1 MKNQALARKWR
12 PKNFDSIVGQEFTIQ
27 TIKNSI
33 QNERI
38 HHAYL
43 FSGTRG
49 VGKTTIARIFAK
61 CLNCQS
67 GVTDTPCCQCS
78 SCLEIDQSKAIDV
91 IELDAASNTQVENM
105 RELME
110 NANYQPTS
118 SQYKVFII
126 DEVHMLSKSSFNAML
141 KTLEEPPA
149 HVVFILAT
157 TDPEKIPVTVVSR
170 CLHFNLMQMTNEELI
185 GQLKKIFDEEKINY
199 DEPAIEM
206 IAQFA
211 EGSMRDALSLADRVI
226 NSTNGEV
233 VSEKLQAILGVISKD
248 TATDLIA
255 AIVTNKKEVIQSILT
270 TIKTANL
277 SYENILKTL
286 SERFYDISVA
296 QTFSENLNHKK
307 SMADLIDPKLL
318 QTLYQITIHG
328 LKDLPL
334 APNPYVGFVM
344 TVIRLINFMPNNNP
358 NNASLEM
365 LKETQPKPLEKTTKT
380 NLSEEPEKKN
390 STSEDKYIKI
400 RTNNWRQIV
409 EQLNHGMAK
418 TLAQN
423 CKINSLNDQQL
434 NLAVDDKFKHLN
446 NEKYISILESSLL
459 ELTGER
465 IRVYIQEAETTLT
478 PAHEKSLEHTEALK
492 HATNSIKSDQ
502 SLEKILN
509 EFDGQIIEETIKP
522 INH

>member
-12 PKNFDSIVGQEFTIQ
+12 PKNFDSIVGQEFAIQ
-27 TIKNSI
+27 AIKNSI

-61 CLNCQS
+61 CLNCQT
-67 GVTDTPCCQCS
+67 GVTDTPCCECS

-91 IELDAASNTQVENM
+91 IELDAASNTQVDNM

-118 SQYKVFII
+118 SPYKVFII

-149 HVVFILAT
+149 HVIFILAT

-199 DEPAIEM
+199 DEPAVDM

-226 NSTNGEV
+226 NYTNGEV
-233 VSEKLQAILGVISKD
+233 ISEKLQTILGIISKD
-248 TATDLIA
+248 TTTDLIE
-255 AIVTNKKEVIQSILT
+255 AIVNNKKEVVQSILS

-286 SERFYDISVA
+286 SERFYDISVE
-296 QTFSENLNHKK
+296 QTFNENPDRKK
-307 SMADLIDPKLL
+307 SMADVIDPKLL

-344 TVIRLINFMPNNNP
+344 TVIRLMNFMPNNNP
-358 NNASLEM
+358 NNMSLEPN
-365 LKETQPKPLEKTTKT
+365 KETQPNSIKKSNSTK
-380 NLSEEPEKKN
+380 EPEKKN
-390 STSEDKYIKI
+390 LTSDDNYIKI
-400 RTNNWRQIV
+400 NANNWRQVV
-409 EQLNHGMAK
+409 EQLKHGMAK

-423 CKINSLNDQQL
+423 CEINSFSDQQL
-434 NLAVDDKFKHLN
+434 YLAVDDKFKHLN
-446 NEKYISILESSLL
+446 NDKYINILESSLL

-465 IRVYIQEAETTLT
+465 VRVFIQEAETTQT
-478 PAHEKSLEHTEALK
+478 PAHEKSLEDSEALK

-502 SLEKILN
+502 NLEKILN
-509 EFDGQIIEETIKP
+509 EFEGQIIEETIKP

>member
-12 PKNFDSIVGQEFTIQ
+12 PKNFDSIVGQEFAIQ
-27 TIKNSI
+27 AIKNSI

-61 CLNCQS
+61 CLNCQT
-67 GVTDTPCCQCS
+67 GVTDTPCCECS

-91 IELDAASNTQVENM
+91 IELDAASNTQVDNM

-118 SQYKVFII
+118 SPYKVFII

-149 HVVFILAT
+149 HVIFILAT

-199 DEPAIEM
+199 DEPAVDM

-226 NSTNGEV
+226 NYTNGEV
-233 VSEKLQAILGVISKD
+233 ISEKLQTILGIISKD
-248 TATDLIA
+248 TTTDLIE
-255 AIVTNKKEVIQSILT
+255 AIVNNKKEVVQSILS

-286 SERFYDISVA
+286 SERFFDISVE
-296 QTFSENLNHKK
+296 QTFNEHQDRKK
-307 SMADLIDPKLL
+307 SMADVIDPKLL

-344 TVIRLINFMPNNNP
+344 TVIRLMNFMPNNNP
-358 NNASLEM
+358 NNMSLEPN
-365 LKETQPKPLEKTTKT
+365 KETQPKSIKKSNST
-380 NLSEEPEKKN
+380 EEPEKKN
-390 STSEDKYIKI
+390 LTSDDSYIKI
-400 RTNNWRQIV
+400 NPNNWRQVV
-409 EQLNHGMAK
+409 EQLKHGMAK

-423 CKINSLNDQQL
+423 CEINSFSDQQL
-434 NLAVDDKFKHLN
+434 YLAVDDKFKHLN
-446 NEKYISILESSLL
+446 NDKYINILESSLL

-465 IRVYIQEAETTLT
+465 VRVFIQEAETTQT
-478 PAHEKSLEHTEALK
+478 PAHEKSLEDSEALK

-502 SLEKILN
+502 NLEKILN
-509 EFDGQIIEETIKP
+509 EFEGQIIEETIKP

>member
-12 PKNFDSIVGQEFTIQ
+12 PKNFDSIVGQEFAIQ
-27 TIKNSI
+27 AIKNSI

-61 CLNCQS
+61 CLNCQT
-67 GVTDTPCCQCS
+67 GVTDTPCCECS

-91 IELDAASNTQVENM
+91 IELDAASNTQVDNM

-118 SQYKVFII
+118 SPYKVFII

-149 HVVFILAT
+149 HVIFILAT

-199 DEPAIEM
+199 DEPAVDM

-226 NSTNGEV
+226 NYTNGEV
-233 VSEKLQAILGVISKD
+233 LSEKLQTILGIISKD
-248 TATDLIA
+248 TTTDLIE
-255 AIVTNKKEVIQSILT
+255 AIVNNKKEVVQSILS

-286 SERFYDISVA
+286 SERFYEISVE
-296 QTFSENLNHKK
+296 QTFNENPDRKK
-307 SMADLIDPKLL
+307 SMADVIDPKLL

-344 TVIRLINFMPNNNP
+344 TVIRLMNFMPNNNP
-358 NNASLEM
+358 NNMSLEPN
-365 LKETQPKPLEKTTKT
+365 KETQPKSIKKSNST
-380 NLSEEPEKKN
+380 EEPEKKN
-390 STSEDKYIKI
+390 LISDDNYIKI
-400 RTNNWRQIV
+400 NANNWRQVV
-409 EQLNHGMAK
+409 EQLKHGMAK

-423 CKINSLNDQQL
+423 CEINSFSDQQL
-434 NLAVDDKFKHLN
+434 YLAVDDKFKHLN
-446 NEKYISILESSLL
+446 NDKYINILESSLL

-465 IRVYIQEAETTLT
+465 VRVFIQEAETTQT
-478 PAHEKSLEHTEALK
+478 PAHEKSLEDSEALK

-502 SLEKILN
+502 NLEKILN
-509 EFDGQIIEETIKP
+509 EFEGQIIEETIKP

>member
-12 PKNFDSIVGQEFTIQ
+12 PKNFDSIVGQEFAIQ
-27 TIKNSI
+27 AIKNSI

-61 CLNCQS
+61 CLNCQT
-67 GVTDTPCCQCS
+67 GVTDTPCCECS

-91 IELDAASNTQVENM
+91 IELDAASNTQVDNM

-118 SQYKVFII
+118 SPYKVFII

-149 HVVFILAT
+149 HVIFILAT

-199 DEPAIEM
+199 DEPAVDM

-226 NSTNGEV
+226 NYTNGEV
-233 VSEKLQAILGVISKD
+233 LSEKLQTILGIISKD
-248 TATDLIA
+248 TTTDLIE
-255 AIVTNKKEVIQSILT
+255 AIVNNKKEVVQSILS

-286 SERFYDISVA
+286 SERFYDISVE
-296 QTFSENLNHKK
+296 QTFNENPDRKK
-307 SMADLIDPKLL
+307 SMADVIDPKLL

-344 TVIRLINFMPNNNP
+344 TVIRLMNFMPNNNP
-358 NNASLEM
+358 NNMSLEPN
-365 LKETQPKPLEKTTKT
+365 KETQPKSIKKSNST
-380 NLSEEPEKKN
+380 EEPEKKN
-390 STSEDKYIKI
+390 LTSDDSYIKI
-400 RTNNWRQIV
+400 NPNNWRQVV
-409 EQLNHGMAK
+409 EQLKHGMAK

-423 CKINSLNDQQL
+423 CEINSFSDQQL
-434 NLAVDDKFKHLN
+434 YLAVDDKFKHLN
-446 NEKYISILESSLL
+446 NDKYINILESSLL

-465 IRVYIQEAETTLT
+465 VRVFIQEAETTQT
-478 PAHEKSLEHTEALK
+478 PAHEKSLEDYEALK

-502 SLEKILN
+502 NLEKILN
-509 EFDGQIIEETIKP
+509 EFEGQIIEETIKP

>member
-12 PKNFDSIVGQEFTIQ
+12 PKNFDSIVGQEFAIQ
-27 TIKNSI
+27 AIKNSI

-61 CLNCQS
+61 CLNCQT
-67 GVTDTPCCQCS
+67 GVTDTPCCECS

-91 IELDAASNTQVENM
+91 IELDAASNTQVDNM

-118 SQYKVFII
+118 SPYKVFII

-149 HVVFILAT
+149 HVIFILAT
-157 TDPEKIPVTVVSR
+157 TDPEKIPVTVISR

-199 DEPAIEM
+199 DEPAVDM

-226 NSTNGEV
+226 NYTNGEV
-233 VSEKLQAILGVISKD
+233 LSEKLQTILGIISKD
-248 TATDLIA
+248 TTTDLIE
-255 AIVTNKKEVIQSILT
+255 AIVNNKKEVVQSILS

-286 SERFYDISVA
+286 SERFYDISVE
-296 QTFSENLNHKK
+296 QTFNENPDRKK
-307 SMADLIDPKLL
+307 SMADVIDPKLL

-344 TVIRLINFMPNNNP
+344 TVIRLMNFMPNNNP
-358 NNASLEM
+358 NNMSLEPN
-365 LKETQPKPLEKTTKT
+365 KETQPNSIKKSNST
-380 NLSEEPEKKN
+380 EETEKKN
-390 STSEDKYIKI
+390 LTFDDNYIKI
-400 RTNNWRQIV
+400 NANNWRQVV
-409 EQLNHGMAK
+409 EQLKHGMAK

-423 CKINSLNDQQL
+423 CEINSFSDQQL
-434 NLAVDDKFKHLN
+434 YLAVDDKFKHLN
-446 NEKYISILESSLL
+446 NDKYINILESSLL

-465 IRVYIQEAETTLT
+465 VRVFIQEAETTQT
-478 PAHEKSLEHTEALK
+478 PAHEKSLEDSEALK

-502 SLEKILN
+502 NLEKILN
-509 EFDGQIIEETIKP
+509 EFEGQIIEETIKP

>member
-12 PKNFDSIVGQEFTIQ
+12 PKNFDSIVGQEFAIQ
-27 TIKNSI
+27 AIKNSI

-61 CLNCQS
+61 CLNCQT
-67 GVTDTPCCQCS
+67 GVTDTPCCECS

-91 IELDAASNTQVENM
+91 IELDAASNTQVDNM

-118 SQYKVFII
+118 SPYKVFII

-149 HVVFILAT
+149 HVIFILAT

-199 DEPAIEM
+199 DEPAVDM

-226 NSTNGEV
+226 NYTNGEV
-233 VSEKLQAILGVISKD
+233 ISEKLQAILGIISKD
-248 TATDLIA
+248 TTTDLIE
-255 AIVTNKKEVIQSILT
+255 AIVNNKKEVVQSILS

-286 SERFYDISVA
+286 SERFYEISVE
-296 QTFSENLNHKK
+296 QTFNENPDRKK
-307 SMADLIDPKLL
+307 SMADVIDPKLL

-344 TVIRLINFMPNNNP
+344 TVIRLMNFMPNNNP
-358 NNASLEM
+358 NNMSLEPN
-365 LKETQPKPLEKTTKT
+365 KETQPNSIKKSNST
-380 NLSEEPEKKN
+380 EEPEKKN
-390 STSEDKYIKI
+390 LTSDDSYIKI
-400 RTNNWRQIV
+400 NPNNWRQVV
-409 EQLNHGMAK
+409 EKLKHGMAK

-423 CKINSLNDQQL
+423 CEINSFGDQQL
-434 NLAVDDKFKHLN
+434 YLAVDDKFKHLN
-446 NEKYISILESSLL
+446 NDKYINILESSLL

-465 IRVYIQEAETTLT
+465 VRVFIQEAETTQT
-478 PAHEKSLEHTEALK
+478 PAHEKSLEDSEALK

-502 SLEKILN
+502 NLEKILN
-509 EFDGQIIEETIKP
+509 EFEGQIIEETIKP

>member
-12 PKNFDSIVGQEFTIQ
+12 PKNFDSIVGQEFAIQ
-27 TIKNSI
+27 AIKNSI

-61 CLNCQS
+61 CLNCQT
-67 GVTDTPCCQCS
+67 GVTDTPCCECS

-91 IELDAASNTQVENM
+91 IELDAASNTQVDNM

-118 SQYKVFII
+118 SPYKVFII

-149 HVVFILAT
+149 HVIFILAT

-199 DEPAIEM
+199 DEPAVDM

-226 NSTNGEV
+226 NYTNGEV
-233 VSEKLQAILGVISKD
+233 LSEKLQTILGIISKD
-248 TATDLIA
+248 TTTDLIE
-255 AIVTNKKEVIQSILT
+255 AIVNNKKEVVQSILS

-286 SERFYDISVA
+286 SERFYEISVE
-296 QTFSENLNHKK
+296 QTFNENPDRKK
-307 SMADLIDPKLL
+307 SMADVIDPKLL

-344 TVIRLINFMPNNNP
+344 TVIRLMNFMPNNNP
-358 NNASLEM
+358 NNMSLEPN
-365 LKETQPKPLEKTTKT
+365 KETQPKSIKKSNST
-380 NLSEEPEKKN
+380 EEPEKKN
-390 STSEDKYIKI
+390 LTSDDSYIKI
-400 RTNNWRQIV
+400 NPNNWRQVV
-409 EQLNHGMAK
+409 EQLKHGMAK

-423 CKINSLNDQQL
+423 CEINSFSDQQL
-434 NLAVDDKFKHLN
+434 YLAVDDKFKHLN
-446 NEKYISILESSLL
+446 NDKYINILESSLL

-465 IRVYIQEAETTLT
+465 VRVFIQEAETTQT
-478 PAHEKSLEHTEALK
+478 PAHEKSLEDSEALK

-502 SLEKILN
+502 NLEKILN
-509 EFDGQIIEETIKP
+509 EFEGQIIEETIKP

>member
-12 PKNFDSIVGQEFTIQ
+12 PKNFDSIVGQEFAIQ
-27 TIKNSI
+27 AIKNSI

-61 CLNCQS
+61 CLNCQT
-67 GVTDTPCCQCS
+67 GVTDTPCCECS

-91 IELDAASNTQVENM
+91 IELDAASNTQVDNM

-118 SQYKVFII
+118 SPYKVFII

-149 HVVFILAT
+149 HVIFILAT

-199 DEPAIEM
+199 DEPAVDM

-226 NSTNGEV
+226 NYTNGEV
-233 VSEKLQAILGVISKD
+233 ISEKLQTILGIISKD
-248 TATDLIA
+248 TTTDLIE
-255 AIVTNKKEVIQSILT
+255 AIVNNKKEVVQSILS

-286 SERFYDISVA
+286 SERFYDISVE
-296 QTFSENLNHKK
+296 QTFNENPDRKK
-307 SMADLIDPKLL
+307 SMADVIDPKLL

-344 TVIRLINFMPNNNP
+344 TVIRLMNFMPNNNP
-358 NNASLEM
+358 NNMSLEPN
-365 LKETQPKPLEKTTKT
+365 KETQPKSIKKSNSTEA
-380 NLSEEPEKKN
+380 PEKKN
-390 STSEDKYIKI
+390 LTSDDSYIKI
-400 RTNNWRQIV
+400 NPNNWRQVV
-409 EQLNHGMAK
+409 EQLKHGMAK

-423 CKINSLNDQQL
+423 CEINSFSDQQL
-434 NLAVDDKFKHLN
+434 YLAVDDKFKHLN
-446 NEKYISILESSLL
+446 NDKYINILESSLL

-465 IRVYIQEAETTLT
+465 VRVFIQEAETTQT
-478 PAHEKSLEHTEALK
+478 PAHEKSLEDSEALK

-502 SLEKILN
+502 NLEKILN
-509 EFDGQIIEETIKP
+509 EFEGQIIEETIKP

>member
-12 PKNFDSIVGQEFTIQ
+12 PKNFDSIVGQEFAIQ
-27 TIKNSI
+27 AIKNSI

-61 CLNCQS
+61 CLNCQT
-67 GVTDTPCCQCS
+67 GVTDTPCCECS

-91 IELDAASNTQVENM
+91 IELDAASNTQVDNM

-118 SQYKVFII
+118 SPYKVFII

-149 HVVFILAT
+149 HVIFILAT

-199 DEPAIEM
+199 DEPAVDM

-226 NSTNGEV
+226 NYTNGEV
-233 VSEKLQAILGVISKD
+233 ISEKLQTILGIISKD
-248 TATDLIA
+248 TTTDLIE
-255 AIVTNKKEVIQSILT
+255 AIVNNKKEVVQSILS

-286 SERFYDISVA
+286 SERFYDISVE
-296 QTFSENLNHKK
+296 QTFNENPDRKK
-307 SMADLIDPKLL
+307 SMADVIDPKLL

-344 TVIRLINFMPNNNP
+344 TVIRLMNFMPNNNP
-358 NNASLEM
+358 NNMSLEPK
-365 LKETQPKPLEKTTKT
+365 KETQPNSIKKSNSP
-380 NLSEEPEKKN
+380 EEPEKKN
-390 STSEDKYIKI
+390 LTSDDNYIKI
-400 RTNNWRQIV
+400 NANNWRQVV
-409 EQLNHGMAK
+409 EQLKHGMAK

-423 CKINSLNDQQL
+423 CEINSFSDQQL
-434 NLAVDDKFKHLN
+434 YLAVGDKFKHLN
-446 NEKYISILESSLL
+446 NDKYINILESSLL

-465 IRVYIQEAETTLT
+465 VRVFIQEAETTQT
-478 PAHEKSLEHTEALK
+478 PAHEKSLEDSEALK

-502 SLEKILN
+502 NLEKILN
-509 EFDGQIIEETIKP
+509 EFEGQIIEETIKP

>member
-12 PKNFDSIVGQEFTIQ
+12 PKNFDSIVGQEFAIQ
-27 TIKNSI
+27 AIKNSI

-61 CLNCQS
+61 CLNCQT
-67 GVTDTPCCQCS
+67 GVTDTPCCECS

-91 IELDAASNTQVENM
+91 IELDAASNTQVDNM

-118 SQYKVFII
+118 SPYKVFII

-149 HVVFILAT
+149 HVIFILAT

-199 DEPAIEM
+199 DEPAVDM

-226 NSTNGEV
+226 NYTNGEV
-233 VSEKLQAILGVISKD
+233 TSEKLQAILGIISKD
-248 TATDLIA
+248 TTTDLIE
-255 AIVTNKKEVIQSILT
+255 AIVNNNKEVVQSILS

-286 SERFYDISVA
+286 SERFYDISVE
-296 QTFSENLNHKK
+296 QTFNENPDRKK
-307 SMADLIDPKLL
+307 SMADVIDPKLL

-344 TVIRLINFMPNNNP
+344 TVIRLMNFMPNNNP
-358 NNASLEM
+358 NNMSLEPN
-365 LKETQPKPLEKTTKT
+365 KETQPKSIKKSNST
-380 NLSEEPEKKN
+380 EEPEKKN
-390 STSEDKYIKI
+390 LTSDDSYIKI
-400 RTNNWRQIV
+400 NPNNWRQVV
-409 EQLNHGMAK
+409 EQLKHGMAK

-423 CKINSLNDQQL
+423 CEINSFSDQQL
-434 NLAVDDKFKHLN
+434 YLAVDDKFKHLN
-446 NEKYISILESSLL
+446 NDKYINILESSLL

-465 IRVYIQEAETTLT
+465 VRVFIQEAETTQT
-478 PAHEKSLEHTEALK
+478 PAHEKSLEDSEALK

-502 SLEKILN
+502 NLEKILN
-509 EFDGQIIEETIKP
+509 EFEGQIIEETIKP

>member
-12 PKNFDSIVGQEFTIQ
+12 PKNFDSIVGQEFAIQ
-27 TIKNSI
+27 AIKNSI

-61 CLNCQS
+61 CLNCQT
-67 GVTDTPCCQCS
+67 GVTDTPCCECS

-91 IELDAASNTQVENM
+91 IELDAASNTQVDNM

-118 SQYKVFII
+118 SPYKVFII

-149 HVVFILAT
+149 HVIFILAT

-199 DEPAIEM
+199 DEPAVDM

-226 NSTNGEV
+226 NYTNGEV
-233 VSEKLQAILGVISKD
+233 LSEKLQTILGIISKD
-248 TATDLIA
+248 TTTDLIE
-255 AIVTNKKEVIQSILT
+255 AIVNNKKEVVQSILS

-286 SERFYDISVA
+286 SERFYDISVE
-296 QTFSENLNHKK
+296 QTFNENPDRKK
-307 SMADLIDPKLL
+307 SMADVIDPKLL

-344 TVIRLINFMPNNNP
+344 TVIRLMNFMPNNNP
-358 NNASLEM
+358 NNMSLEPN
-365 LKETQPKPLEKTTKT
+365 KETQPKSIKKSNST
-380 NLSEEPEKKN
+380 EEPEKKN
-390 STSEDKYIKI
+390 LTSDDSYIKI
-400 RTNNWRQIV
+400 NPNNWRQVV
-409 EQLNHGMAK
+409 EQLKHGMAK

-423 CKINSLNDQQL
+423 CEINSFSDQQL
-434 NLAVDDKFKHLN
+434 YLAVDDKFKHLN
-446 NEKYISILESSLL
+446 NDKYINILESSLL

-465 IRVYIQEAETTLT
+465 VRVFIQEAETTQT
-478 PAHEKSLEHTEALK
+478 PAHEKSLEDSEALK

-502 SLEKILN
+502 NLEKILN
-509 EFDGQIIEETIKP
+509 EFEGQIIEETIKP

>member
-12 PKNFDSIVGQEFTIQ
+12 PKNFDSIVGQEFAIQ
-27 TIKNSI
+27 AIKNSI

-61 CLNCQS
+61 CLNCQT
-67 GVTDTPCCQCS
+67 GVTDTPCCECS

-91 IELDAASNTQVENM
+91 IELDAASNTQVDNM

-118 SQYKVFII
+118 SPYKVFII

-149 HVVFILAT
+149 HVIFILAT

-199 DEPAIEM
+199 DEPAVDM

-226 NSTNGEV
+226 NYTNGEV
-233 VSEKLQAILGVISKD
+233 ISEKLQTILGIISKD
-248 TATDLIA
+248 TTTDLIE
-255 AIVTNKKEVIQSILT
+255 AIVNNKKEVVQSILS

-286 SERFYDISVA
+286 SERFYDISVE
-296 QTFSENLNHKK
+296 QTFNENPDRKK
-307 SMADLIDPKLL
+307 SMADVIDPKLL

-344 TVIRLINFMPNNNP
+344 TVIRLMNFMPNNNP
-358 NNASLEM
+358 NNMSLEPN
-365 LKETQPKPLEKTTKT
+365 KETQPNSIKKSNST
-380 NLSEEPEKKN
+380 EEPEKKN
-390 STSEDKYIKI
+390 LTSDDSYIKI
-400 RTNNWRQIV
+400 NPNNWRQVV
-409 EQLNHGMAK
+409 EQLKHGMAK

-423 CKINSLNDQQL
+423 CEINSFSDQQL
-434 NLAVDDKFKHLN
+434 YLAVDDKFKHLN
-446 NEKYISILESSLL
+446 NDKYINILESSLL

-465 IRVYIQEAETTLT
+465 VRVFIQEAETTQT
-478 PAHEKSLEHTEALK
+478 PAHEKSLEDSEALK

-502 SLEKILN
+502 NLEKILN
-509 EFDGQIIEETIKP
+509 EFEGQIIEETIKP

>member
-12 PKNFDSIVGQEFTIQ
+12 PKNFDSIVGQEFAIQ
-27 TIKNSI
+27 AIKNSI

-61 CLNCQS
+61 CLNCQT
-67 GVTDTPCCQCS
+67 GVTDTPCCECS

-91 IELDAASNTQVENM
+91 IELDAASNTQVDNM

-118 SQYKVFII
+118 SLYKVFII

-149 HVVFILAT
+149 HVIFILAT

-199 DEPAIEM
+199 DEPAVDM

-226 NSTNGEV
+226 NYTNGEV
-233 VSEKLQAILGVISKD
+233 ISEKLQTILGIISKD
-248 TATDLIA
+248 TTTDLIE
-255 AIVTNKKEVIQSILT
+255 AIVNNKKEVVQSILS

-286 SERFYDISVA
+286 SERFYDISVE
-296 QTFSENLNHKK
+296 QTFNENPDRKK
-307 SMADLIDPKLL
+307 SMADVIDPKLL

-344 TVIRLINFMPNNNP
+344 TVIRLMNFMPNNNP
-358 NNASLEM
+358 NNMSLEPN
-365 LKETQPKPLEKTTKT
+365 KETQPNSIKKT
-380 NLSEEPEKKN
+380 NSTEEPEKKN
-390 STSEDKYIKI
+390 LTSDDSYIKI
-400 RTNNWRQIV
+400 NPNNWRQVV
-409 EQLNHGMAK
+409 EQLKHGMAK

-423 CKINSLNDQQL
+423 CEINSFSDQQL
-434 NLAVDDKFKHLN
+434 YLAVDDKFKHLN
-446 NEKYISILESSLL
+446 NDKYINILESSLL

-465 IRVYIQEAETTLT
+465 VRVFIQEAETTQT
-478 PAHEKSLEHTEALK
+478 PAHEKSLEDSEALK

-502 SLEKILN
+502 NLEKILN
-509 EFDGQIIEETIKP
+509 EFEGQIIEETIKP

>member
-12 PKNFDSIVGQEFTIQ
+12 PKNFDSIVGQEFAIQ
-27 TIKNSI
+27 AIKNSI

-61 CLNCQS
+61 CLNCQT
-67 GVTDTPCCQCS
+67 GVTDTPCCECS

-91 IELDAASNTQVENM
+91 IELDAASNTQVDNM

-118 SQYKVFII
+118 SPYKVFII

-149 HVVFILAT
+149 HVIFILAT

-199 DEPAIEM
+199 DEPAVDM

-226 NSTNGEV
+226 NYTNGEV
-233 VSEKLQAILGVISKD
+233 LSEKLQTILGIISKD
-248 TATDLIA
+248 TTTDLIE
-255 AIVTNKKEVIQSILT
+255 AIVNNKKEVVQSILS

-286 SERFYDISVA
+286 SERFYDISVE
-296 QTFSENLNHKK
+296 QTFNEHPDRKK
-307 SMADLIDPKLL
+307 SMADVIDPKLL

-344 TVIRLINFMPNNNP
+344 TVIRLMNFMPNNNP
-358 NNASLEM
+358 NNMSLEPN
-365 LKETQPKPLEKTTKT
+365 KETQPKSIKKSNST
-380 NLSEEPEKKN
+380 EEPEKKN
-390 STSEDKYIKI
+390 LTSDDSYIKI
-400 RTNNWRQIV
+400 NPNNWRQVV
-409 EQLNHGMAK
+409 EQLKHGMAK

-423 CKINSLNDQQL
+423 CEINSFSDQQL
-434 NLAVDDKFKHLN
+434 YLAVDDKFKHLN
-446 NEKYISILESSLL
+446 NDKYINILESSLL

-465 IRVYIQEAETTLT
+465 VRVFIQEAETTQT
-478 PAHEKSLEHTEALK
+478 PAHEKSLEDSEALK

-502 SLEKILN
+502 NLEKILN
-509 EFDGQIIEETIKP
+509 EFEGQIIEETIKP

>member
-12 PKNFDSIVGQEFTIQ
+12 PKNFDSIVGQEFAIQ
-27 TIKNSI
+27 AIKNSI

-61 CLNCQS
+61 CLNCQT
-67 GVTDTPCCQCS
+67 GVTDTPCCECS

-91 IELDAASNTQVENM
+91 IELDAASNTQVDNM

-118 SQYKVFII
+118 SPYKVFII

-149 HVVFILAT
+149 HVIFILAT

-199 DEPAIEM
+199 DEPAVDM

-226 NSTNGEV
+226 NYTNGEV
-233 VSEKLQAILGVISKD
+233 ISEKLQAILGIISKD
-248 TATDLIA
+248 TTTDLIE
-255 AIVTNKKEVIQSILT
+255 AIVNNKKEVVQSILS

-286 SERFYDISVA
+286 SERFYEISVE
-296 QTFSENLNHKK
+296 QTFNENPDRKK
-307 SMADLIDPKLL
+307 SMADVIDPKLL

-344 TVIRLINFMPNNNP
+344 TVIRLMNFMPNNNP
-358 NNASLEM
+358 NNMSLEPN
-365 LKETQPKPLEKTTKT
+365 KETQPNSIKKSNST
-380 NLSEEPEKKN
+380 EEPEKKN
-390 STSEDKYIKI
+390 LTSDDSYIKI
-400 RTNNWRQIV
+400 NPNNWRQVV
-409 EQLNHGMAK
+409 EQLKHGMAK

-423 CKINSLNDQQL
+423 CEINSFSDQQL
-434 NLAVDDKFKHLN
+434 YLAVDDKFKHLN
-446 NEKYISILESSLL
+446 NDKYINILESSLL

-465 IRVYIQEAETTLT
+465 VRVFIQEAETTQT
-478 PAHEKSLEHTEALK
+478 PAHEKSLEDSEALK

-502 SLEKILN
+502 NLEKILN
-509 EFDGQIIEETIKP
+509 EFEGQIIEETIKP

>member
-12 PKNFDSIVGQEFTIQ
+12 PKNFDSIVGQEFAIQ
-27 TIKNSI
+27 AIKNSI

-61 CLNCQS
+61 CLNCQT
-67 GVTDTPCCQCS
+67 GVTDTPCCECS

-91 IELDAASNTQVENM
+91 IELDAASNTQVDNM

-118 SQYKVFII
+118 SPYKVFII

-149 HVVFILAT
+149 HVIFILAT

-199 DEPAIEM
+199 DEPAVDM

-226 NSTNGEV
+226 NYTNGEV
-233 VSEKLQAILGVISKD
+233 ISEKLQAILGIISKD
-248 TATDLIA
+248 TTTDLIE
-255 AIVTNKKEVIQSILT
+255 AIVNNKKEVVQSILS

-286 SERFYDISVA
+286 SERFYEISVE
-296 QTFSENLNHKK
+296 QTFNENPDRKK
-307 SMADLIDPKLL
+307 SMADVIDPKLL

-344 TVIRLINFMPNNNP
+344 TVIRLMSFMPNNNP
-358 NNASLEM
+358 NNMSLEPN
-365 LKETQPKPLEKTTKT
+365 KETQPNSIKKSNST
-380 NLSEEPEKKN
+380 EEPEKKN
-390 STSEDKYIKI
+390 LTSDDNYIKI
-400 RTNNWRQIV
+400 NANNWRQVV
-409 EQLNHGMAK
+409 EQLKHGMAK

-423 CKINSLNDQQL
+423 CEINSFSDQQL
-434 NLAVDDKFKHLN
+434 YLAVDDKFKHLN
-446 NEKYISILESSLL
+446 NDKYINILESSLL

-465 IRVYIQEAETTLT
+465 VRVFIQEAETTQT
-478 PAHEKSLEHTEALK
+478 PAHEKSLEDSEALK

-502 SLEKILN
+502 NLEKILN
-509 EFDGQIIEETIKP
+509 EFEGQIIEETIKP

>member
-12 PKNFDSIVGQEFTIQ
+12 PKNFDSIVGQEFAIQ
-27 TIKNSI
+27 AIKNSI

-61 CLNCQS
+61 CLNCQT
-67 GVTDTPCCQCS
+67 GVTDTPCCECS

-91 IELDAASNTQVENM
+91 IELDAASNTQVDNM

-118 SQYKVFII
+118 SPYKVFII

-149 HVVFILAT
+149 HVIFILAT

-199 DEPAIEM
+199 DEPAVDM

-226 NSTNGEV
+226 NYTNGEV
-233 VSEKLQAILGVISKD
+233 ISEKLQTILGIISKD
-248 TATDLIA
+248 TTTDLIE
-255 AIVTNKKEVIQSILT
+255 AIVNNKKEVVQSILS

-277 SYENILKTL
+277 SYEI
-286 SERFYDISVA
+286 Y
-296 QTFSENLNHKK
+296 
-307 SMADLIDPKLL
+307 
-318 QTLYQITIHG
+318 
-328 LKDLPL
+328 
-334 APNPYVGFVM
+334 
-344 TVIRLINFMPNNNP
+344 
-358 NNASLEM
+358 
-365 LKETQPKPLEKTTKT
+365 
-380 NLSEEPEKKN
+380 
-390 STSEDKYIKI
+390 
-400 RTNNWRQIV
+400 
-409 EQLNHGMAK
+409 
-418 TLAQN
+418 
-423 CKINSLNDQQL
+423 
-434 NLAVDDKFKHLN
+434 
-446 NEKYISILESSLL
+446 
-459 ELTGER
+459 
-465 IRVYIQEAETTLT
+465 
-478 PAHEKSLEHTEALK
+478 
-492 HATNSIKSDQ
+492 
-502 SLEKILN
+502 
-509 EFDGQIIEETIKP
+509 
-522 INH
+522 

>member
-12 PKNFDSIVGQEFTIQ
+12 PKNFDSIVGQEFAIQ
-27 TIKNSI
+27 AIKNSI

-61 CLNCQS
+61 CLNCQT
-67 GVTDTPCCQCS
+67 GVTDTPCCECS

-91 IELDAASNTQVENM
+91 IELDAASNTQVDNM

-118 SQYKVFII
+118 SPYKVFII

-149 HVVFILAT
+149 HVIFILAT

-199 DEPAIEM
+199 DEPAVDM

-226 NSTNGEV
+226 NYTNGEV
-233 VSEKLQAILGVISKD
+233 LSEKLQTILGIISKD
-248 TATDLIA
+248 TTTDLIE
-255 AIVTNKKEVIQSILT
+255 AIVNNKKEVVQSILS

-286 SERFYDISVA
+286 SERFYDISVE
-296 QTFSENLNHKK
+296 QTFNENPDRKK
-307 SMADLIDPKLL
+307 SMADVIDPKLL

-344 TVIRLINFMPNNNP
+344 TLIRLMNFMPNNNP
-358 NNASLEM
+358 NNMSLEPN
-365 LKETQPKPLEKTTKT
+365 KETQPNSIKKSNST
-380 NLSEEPEKKN
+380 EEPEKKN
-390 STSEDKYIKI
+390 LTSDDSYIKI
-400 RTNNWRQIV
+400 NPNNWRQVV
-409 EQLNHGMAK
+409 EQLKHGMAK

-423 CKINSLNDQQL
+423 CEINSFSDQQL
-434 NLAVDDKFKHLN
+434 YLAVDDKFKHLN
-446 NEKYISILESSLL
+446 NDKYINILESSLL

-465 IRVYIQEAETTLT
+465 VRVFIQEAETTQT
-478 PAHEKSLEHTEALK
+478 PAHEKSLEDSEALK

-502 SLEKILN
+502 NLEKILN
-509 EFDGQIIEETIKP
+509 EFEGQIIEETIKP

>member
-12 PKNFDSIVGQEFTIQ
+12 PKNFDSIVGQEFAIQ
-27 TIKNSI
+27 AIKNSI

-61 CLNCQS
+61 CLNCQT
-67 GVTDTPCCQCS
+67 GVTDTPCCECS

-91 IELDAASNTQVENM
+91 IELDAASNTQVDNM

-118 SQYKVFII
+118 SPYKVFII

-149 HVVFILAT
+149 HVIFILAT

-199 DEPAIEM
+199 DEPAVDM

-226 NSTNGEV
+226 NYTNGEV
-233 VSEKLQAILGVISKD
+233 LSEKLQTILGIISKD
-248 TATDLIA
+248 TTTDLIE
-255 AIVTNKKEVIQSILT
+255 AIVNNKKEVVQSILS

-286 SERFYDISVA
+286 SERFYEISVE
-296 QTFSENLNHKK
+296 QTFNENPDRKK
-307 SMADLIDPKLL
+307 SMADVIDPKLL

-344 TVIRLINFMPNNNP
+344 TLIRLMNFMPNNNP
-358 NNASLEM
+358 NNMSLEPN
-365 LKETQPKPLEKTTKT
+365 KETQPNSIKKSNST
-380 NLSEEPEKKN
+380 EETEKKN
-390 STSEDKYIKI
+390 LTSDDSYIKI
-400 RTNNWRQIV
+400 NPNNWRQVV
-409 EQLNHGMAK
+409 EQLKHGMAK

-423 CKINSLNDQQL
+423 CEINSFSDQQL
-434 NLAVDDKFKHLN
+434 YLAVDDKFKHLN
-446 NEKYISILESSLL
+446 NDKYINILESSLL

-465 IRVYIQEAETTLT
+465 VRVFIQEAETTQT
-478 PAHEKSLEHTEALK
+478 PAHEKSLEDSEALK

-502 SLEKILN
+502 NLEKILN
-509 EFDGQIIEETIKP
+509 EFEGQIIEETIKP

>member
-12 PKNFDSIVGQEFTIQ
+12 PKNFDSIVGQEFAIQ
-27 TIKNSI
+27 AIKNSI

-61 CLNCQS
+61 CLNCQT
-67 GVTDTPCCQCS
+67 GVTDTPCCECS

-91 IELDAASNTQVENM
+91 IELDAASNTQVDNM

-118 SQYKVFII
+118 SPYKVFII

-149 HVVFILAT
+149 HVIFILAT

-199 DEPAIEM
+199 DEPAVDM

-226 NSTNGEV
+226 NYTNGEV
-233 VSEKLQAILGVISKD
+233 ISEKLQTILGIISKD
-248 TATDLIA
+248 TTTDLIE
-255 AIVTNKKEVIQSILT
+255 AIVNNKKEVVQSILS

-286 SERFYDISVA
+286 SERFYDISVE
-296 QTFSENLNHKK
+296 QTFNENPDRKK
-307 SMADLIDPKLL
+307 SMADVIDPKLL

-344 TVIRLINFMPNNNP
+344 TVIRLMNFMPNNNP
-358 NNASLEM
+358 NNMSLEPN
-365 LKETQPKPLEKTTKT
+365 KETQPNSIKKSNST
-380 NLSEEPEKKN
+380 EEPEKKN
-390 STSEDKYIKI
+390 LTSDDNYIKI
-400 RTNNWRQIV
+400 NVNNWRQVV
-409 EQLNHGMAK
+409 EQLKHGMAK

-423 CKINSLNDQQL
+423 CEINSFSDQQL
-434 NLAVDDKFKHLN
+434 YLAVDDKFKHLN
-446 NEKYISILESSLL
+446 NDKYINILESSLL

-465 IRVYIQEAETTLT
+465 VRVFIQEAETTQT
-478 PAHEKSLEHTEALK
+478 PAHEKSLEDSEALK

-502 SLEKILN
+502 NLEKILN
-509 EFDGQIIEETIKP
+509 EFEGQIIEETIKP

>member
-12 PKNFDSIVGQEFTIQ
+12 PKNFDSIVGQEFAIQ
-27 TIKNSI
+27 AIKNSI

-61 CLNCQS
+61 CLNCQT
-67 GVTDTPCCQCS
+67 GVTDTPCCECS

-91 IELDAASNTQVENM
+91 IELDAASNTQVDNM

-118 SQYKVFII
+118 SPYKVFII

-149 HVVFILAT
+149 HVIFILAT

-199 DEPAIEM
+199 DEPAVDM

-226 NSTNGEV
+226 NYTNGEV
-233 VSEKLQAILGVISKD
+233 LSEKLQTILGIISKD
-248 TATDLIA
+248 TTTDLIE
-255 AIVTNKKEVIQSILT
+255 AIVNNKKEAVQSILS

-286 SERFYDISVA
+286 SERFYDISVE
-296 QTFSENLNHKK
+296 QTFNENPDRKK
-307 SMADLIDPKLL
+307 SMADVIDPKLL
-318 QTLYQITIHG
+318 QTLYQISIHG

-344 TVIRLINFMPNNNP
+344 TVIRLMNFMPNNNP
-358 NNASLEM
+358 NNMSLEPN
-365 LKETQPKPLEKTTKT
+365 KETQPNSIKKSNST
-380 NLSEEPEKKN
+380 EEPEKKN
-390 STSEDKYIKI
+390 LTSDDSYIKI
-400 RTNNWRQIV
+400 NPNNWRQVV
-409 EQLNHGMAK
+409 EQLKHGMAK

-423 CKINSLNDQQL
+423 CEINSFSDQQL
-434 NLAVDDKFKHLN
+434 YLAVDDKFKHLN
-446 NEKYISILESSLL
+446 NDKYINILESSLL

-465 IRVYIQEAETTLT
+465 VRVFIQEAETTQT
-478 PAHEKSLEHTEALK
+478 PAHEKSLEDSEALK

-502 SLEKILN
+502 NLEKILN
-509 EFDGQIIEETIKP
+509 EFEGQIIEETIKP

>member
-12 PKNFDSIVGQEFTIQ
+12 PKNFDSIVGQEFAIQ
-27 TIKNSI
+27 AIKNSI

-61 CLNCQS
+61 CLNCQT
-67 GVTDTPCCQCS
+67 GVTDTPCCECS

-91 IELDAASNTQVENM
+91 IELDAASNTQVDNM

-118 SQYKVFII
+118 SPYKVFII

-149 HVVFILAT
+149 HVIFILAT

-199 DEPAIEM
+199 DEPAVDM

-226 NSTNGEV
+226 NYTNGEV
-233 VSEKLQAILGVISKD
+233 TSEKLQAILGIISKD
-248 TATDLIA
+248 TTTDLIE
-255 AIVTNKKEVIQSILT
+255 AIVNNNKEVVQSILS

-286 SERFYDISVA
+286 SERFYDISVE
-296 QTFSENLNHKK
+296 QTFNENPDRKK
-307 SMADLIDPKLL
+307 SMADVIDPKLL

-344 TVIRLINFMPNNNP
+344 TVIRLMNFMPNNNP
-358 NNASLEM
+358 NNMSLEPN
-365 LKETQPKPLEKTTKT
+365 KETQPNSIKKSNST
-380 NLSEEPEKKN
+380 EEPEKKN
-390 STSEDKYIKI
+390 LTSDDSYIKI
-400 RTNNWRQIV
+400 NPNNWRQVV
-409 EQLNHGMAK
+409 EQLKHGMAK

-423 CKINSLNDQQL
+423 CEINSFSDQQL
-434 NLAVDDKFKHLN
+434 YLAVDDKFKHLN
-446 NEKYISILESSLL
+446 NDKYINILESSLL

-465 IRVYIQEAETTLT
+465 VRVFIQEAETTQT
-478 PAHEKSLEHTEALK
+478 PAHEKSLEDSEALK

-502 SLEKILN
+502 NLEKILN
-509 EFDGQIIEETIKP
+509 EFEGQIIEETIKP

>member
-12 PKNFDSIVGQEFTIQ
+12 PKNFDSIVGQEFAIQ
-27 TIKNSI
+27 AIKNSI

-61 CLNCQS
+61 CLNCQT
-67 GVTDTPCCQCS
+67 GVTDTPCCECS

-91 IELDAASNTQVENM
+91 IELDAASNTQVDNM

-118 SQYKVFII
+118 SPYKVFII

-149 HVVFILAT
+149 HVIFILAT

-199 DEPAIEM
+199 DEPAVDM

-226 NSTNGEV
+226 NYTNGEV
-233 VSEKLQAILGVISKD
+233 ISEKLQAILGIISKD
-248 TATDLIA
+248 TTTDLIE
-255 AIVTNKKEVIQSILT
+255 AIVNNKKEVVQSILS

-286 SERFYDISVA
+286 SERFYDISVE
-296 QTFSENLNHKK
+296 QTFNENPDRKK
-307 SMADLIDPKLL
+307 SMADVIDPKLL
-318 QTLYQITIHG
+318 QTLYQISIHG

-344 TVIRLINFMPNNNP
+344 TVIRLMNFMPNNNP
-358 NNASLEM
+358 NNMSLEPN
-365 LKETQPKPLEKTTKT
+365 KETQPNSIKKSNST
-380 NLSEEPEKKN
+380 EEPEKKN
-390 STSEDKYIKI
+390 LTSDDSYIKI
-400 RTNNWRQIV
+400 NPNNWRQVV
-409 EQLNHGMAK
+409 EQLKHGMAK

-423 CKINSLNDQQL
+423 CEINSFSDQQL
-434 NLAVDDKFKHLN
+434 YLAVDDKFKHLN
-446 NEKYISILESSLL
+446 NDKYINILESSLL

-465 IRVYIQEAETTLT
+465 VRVFIQEAETTQT
-478 PAHEKSLEHTEALK
+478 PAHEKSLEDSEALK

-502 SLEKILN
+502 NLEKILN
-509 EFDGQIIEETIKP
+509 EFEGQIIEETIKP

>member
-12 PKNFDSIVGQEFTIQ
+12 PKNFDSIVGQEFAIQ
-27 TIKNSI
+27 AIKNSI

-61 CLNCQS
+61 CLNCQT
-67 GVTDTPCCQCS
+67 GVTDTPCCECS

-91 IELDAASNTQVENM
+91 IELDAASNTQVDNM

-118 SQYKVFII
+118 SPYKVFII

-149 HVVFILAT
+149 HVIFILAT

-199 DEPAIEM
+199 DEPAVDM

-226 NSTNGEV
+226 NYTNGEV
-233 VSEKLQAILGVISKD
+233 ISEKLQAILGIISKD
-248 TATDLIA
+248 TTTDLIE
-255 AIVTNKKEVIQSILT
+255 AIVNNKKEVVQSILS

-286 SERFYDISVA
+286 SERFYDISVE
-296 QTFSENLNHKK
+296 QTFNENPDRKK
-307 SMADLIDPKLL
+307 SMADVIDPKLL

-344 TVIRLINFMPNNNP
+344 TVIRLMNFIPNNNL
-358 NNASLEM
+358 NNISLEPN
-365 LKETQPKPLEKTTKT
+365 KETQPSSIKKSNST
-380 NLSEEPEKKN
+380 EEPEKKN
-390 STSEDKYIKI
+390 LTSDDIYIKI
-400 RTNNWRQIV
+400 NPNNWRQVV
-409 EQLNHGMAK
+409 EQLKHGMAK

-423 CKINSLNDQQL
+423 CEINSFSDQQL
-434 NLAVDDKFKHLN
+434 YLAVDDKFKHLN
-446 NEKYISILESSLL
+446 NDKYINILESSLL

-465 IRVYIQEAETTLT
+465 VRVFIQEAETTQT
-478 PAHEKSLEHTEALK
+478 PAHEKSLEDSEALK

-502 SLEKILN
+502 NLEKILN
-509 EFDGQIIEETIKP
+509 EFEGQIIEETIKP

>member
-12 PKNFDSIVGQEFTIQ
+12 PKNFDSIVGQEFAIQ
-27 TIKNSI
+27 AIKNSI

-61 CLNCQS
+61 CLNCQT
-67 GVTDTPCCQCS
+67 GVTDTPCCECS

-91 IELDAASNTQVENM
+91 IELDAASNTQVDNM

-118 SQYKVFII
+118 SPYKVFII

-149 HVVFILAT
+149 HVIFILAT

-199 DEPAIEM
+199 DEPAVDM

-226 NSTNGEV
+226 NYTNGEV
-233 VSEKLQAILGVISKD
+233 LSEKLQTILGIISKD
-248 TATDLIA
+248 TTTDLIE
-255 AIVTNKKEVIQSILT
+255 AIVNNKKEVVQSILS

-286 SERFYDISVA
+286 SERFYDISVE
-296 QTFSENLNHKK
+296 QTFNENPDRKK
-307 SMADLIDPKLL
+307 SMADVIDPKLL

-344 TVIRLINFMPNNNP
+344 TVIRLMNFMPNNNP
-358 NNASLEM
+358 NNMSLEPN
-365 LKETQPKPLEKTTKT
+365 KETQPNSIKKSNST
-380 NLSEEPEKKN
+380 EEPEKKN
-390 STSEDKYIKI
+390 LTSDDSYIKI
-400 RTNNWRQIV
+400 NPNNWRQVV
-409 EQLNHGMAK
+409 EQLKHGMAK

-423 CKINSLNDQQL
+423 CEINSFSDQQL
-434 NLAVDDKFKHLN
+434 YLAVDDKFKHLN
-446 NEKYISILESSLL
+446 NDKYINILESSLL

-465 IRVYIQEAETTLT
+465 VRVFIQEAETTQT
-478 PAHEKSLEHTEALK
+478 PAHEKSLEDSEALK

-502 SLEKILN
+502 NLEKILN
-509 EFDGQIIEETIKP
+509 EFEGQIIEETIKP

>member
-12 PKNFDSIVGQEFTIQ
+12 PKNFDSIVGQEFAIQ
-27 TIKNSI
+27 AIKNSI

-61 CLNCQS
+61 CLNCQT
-67 GVTDTPCCQCS
+67 GVTDTPCCECS

-91 IELDAASNTQVENM
+91 IELDAASNTQVDNM

-118 SQYKVFII
+118 SPYKVFII

-149 HVVFILAT
+149 HVIFILAT

-199 DEPAIEM
+199 DEPAVDM

-226 NSTNGEV
+226 NYTNGEV
-233 VSEKLQAILGVISKD
+233 ISEKLQAILGIISKD
-248 TATDLIA
+248 TTTDLIE
-255 AIVTNKKEVIQSILT
+255 AIVNNKKEVVQSILS

-286 SERFYDISVA
+286 SERFYDISVE
-296 QTFSENLNHKK
+296 QTFNEHPDRTK
-307 SMADLIDPKLL
+307 SMADVIDPKLL

-344 TVIRLINFMPNNNP
+344 TVIRLMNFMPNNNP
-358 NNASLEM
+358 NNMSLEPN
-365 LKETQPKPLEKTTKT
+365 KETQPNSIKKSNST
-380 NLSEEPEKKN
+380 EEPEKKN
-390 STSEDKYIKI
+390 LTSDDSYIKI
-400 RTNNWRQIV
+400 NPNNWRQVV
-409 EQLNHGMAK
+409 EQLKHGMAK

-423 CKINSLNDQQL
+423 CEINSFSDQQL
-434 NLAVDDKFKHLN
+434 YLAVDDKFKHLN
-446 NEKYISILESSLL
+446 NDKYINILESSLL

-465 IRVYIQEAETTLT
+465 VRVFIQEAETTQT
-478 PAHEKSLEHTEALK
+478 PAHEKSLEDSEALK

-502 SLEKILN
+502 NLEKILN
-509 EFDGQIIEETIKP
+509 EFEGQIIEETIKP

>member
-12 PKNFDSIVGQEFTIQ
+12 PKNFDSIVGQEFAIQ
-27 TIKNSI
+27 AIKNSI

-61 CLNCQS
+61 CLNCQT
-67 GVTDTPCCQCS
+67 GVTDTPCCECS

-91 IELDAASNTQVENM
+91 IELDAASNTQVDNM

-118 SQYKVFII
+118 SPYKVFII

-149 HVVFILAT
+149 HVIFILAT

-199 DEPAIEM
+199 DEPAVDM

-226 NSTNGEV
+226 NYTNGEV
-233 VSEKLQAILGVISKD
+233 ISEKLQTILGIISKD
-248 TATDLIA
+248 TTTDLIE
-255 AIVTNKKEVIQSILT
+255 AIVNNKKEVVQSILS

-286 SERFYDISVA
+286 SERFYDISVE
-296 QTFSENLNHKK
+296 QTFNENPDRKK
-307 SMADLIDPKLL
+307 SMADVIDPKLL

-344 TVIRLINFMPNNNP
+344 TVIRLMNFMPNNNP
-358 NNASLEM
+358 NNMSLEPN
-365 LKETQPKPLEKTTKT
+365 KETQPNSIKKSNST
-380 NLSEEPEKKN
+380 EEPEKKN
-390 STSEDKYIKI
+390 LTSDDSYIKI
-400 RTNNWRQIV
+400 NANNWRQVV
-409 EQLNHGMAK
+409 EQLKHGMAK

-423 CKINSLNDQQL
+423 CEINSFSDQQL
-434 NLAVDDKFKHLN
+434 YLAVDDKFKHLN
-446 NEKYISILESSLL
+446 NDKYINILESSLL

-465 IRVYIQEAETTLT
+465 VRVFIQEAETTQT
-478 PAHEKSLEHTEALK
+478 PAHEKSLEDSEALK

-502 SLEKILN
+502 NLEKILN
-509 EFDGQIIEETIKP
+509 EFEGQIIEETIKP

>member
-12 PKNFDSIVGQEFTIQ
+12 PKNFDSIVGQEFAIQ
-27 TIKNSI
+27 AIKNSI

-61 CLNCQS
+61 CLNCQT
-67 GVTDTPCCQCS
+67 GVTDTPCCECS

-91 IELDAASNTQVENM
+91 IELDAASNTQVDNM

-118 SQYKVFII
+118 SPYKVFII

-149 HVVFILAT
+149 HVIFILAT

-199 DEPAIEM
+199 DEPAVDM

-226 NSTNGEV
+226 NYTNGEV
-233 VSEKLQAILGVISKD
+233 ISEKLQTILGIISKD
-248 TATDLIA
+248 TTTDLIE
-255 AIVTNKKEVIQSILT
+255 AIVNNKKEVVQSILS

-286 SERFYDISVA
+286 SERFYEISVE
-296 QTFSENLNHKK
+296 QTFNENPDRKK
-307 SMADLIDPKLL
+307 SMADVIDPKLL

-344 TVIRLINFMPNNNP
+344 TLIRLMNFMPNNNP
-358 NNASLEM
+358 NNMSLEPN
-365 LKETQPKPLEKTTKT
+365 KETQPKSIKKSNST
-380 NLSEEPEKKN
+380 EEPEKKN
-390 STSEDKYIKI
+390 LTSDDSYIKI
-400 RTNNWRQIV
+400 NPNNWRQVV
-409 EQLNHGMAK
+409 EQLKHGMAK

-423 CKINSLNDQQL
+423 CEINSFSDQQL
-434 NLAVDDKFKHLN
+434 YLAVDDKFKHLN
-446 NEKYISILESSLL
+446 NDKYINILESSLL

-465 IRVYIQEAETTLT
+465 VRVFIQEAETTQT
-478 PAHEKSLEHTEALK
+478 PAHEKSLEDSEALK

-502 SLEKILN
+502 NLEKILN
-509 EFDGQIIEETIKP
+509 EFEGQIIEETIKP

>member
-12 PKNFDSIVGQEFTIQ
+12 PKNFDSIVGQEFAIQ
-27 TIKNSI
+27 AIKNSI

-61 CLNCQS
+61 CLNCQT
-67 GVTDTPCCQCS
+67 GVTDTPCCECS

-91 IELDAASNTQVENM
+91 IELDAASNTQVDNM

-118 SQYKVFII
+118 SPYKVFII

-149 HVVFILAT
+149 HVIFILAT

-199 DEPAIEM
+199 DEPAVDM

-226 NSTNGEV
+226 NYTNGEV
-233 VSEKLQAILGVISKD
+233 LSEKLQTILGIISKD
-248 TATDLIA
+248 TTTDLIE
-255 AIVTNKKEVIQSILT
+255 AIVNNKKEVVQSILS

-286 SERFYDISVA
+286 SERFYDISVE
-296 QTFSENLNHKK
+296 QTFNENPDRKK
-307 SMADLIDPKLL
+307 SMADVIDPKLL

-344 TVIRLINFMPNNNP
+344 TLIRLMNFMPNNNP
-358 NNASLEM
+358 NNMSLEPN
-365 LKETQPKPLEKTTKT
+365 KETQPKSIKKSNST
-380 NLSEEPEKKN
+380 EEPEKKN
-390 STSEDKYIKI
+390 LTSDDSYIKI
-400 RTNNWRQIV
+400 NPNNWRQVV
-409 EQLNHGMAK
+409 EQLKHGMAK

-423 CKINSLNDQQL
+423 CEINSFSDQQL
-434 NLAVDDKFKHLN
+434 YLAVDDKFKHLN
-446 NEKYISILESSLL
+446 NDKYINILESSLL

-465 IRVYIQEAETTLT
+465 VRVFIQEAETTQT
-478 PAHEKSLEHTEALK
+478 PAHEKSLEDSEALK

-502 SLEKILN
+502 NLEKILN
-509 EFDGQIIEETIKP
+509 EFEGQIIEETIKP

>member
-12 PKNFDSIVGQEFTIQ
+12 PKNFDSIVGQEFAIQ
-27 TIKNSI
+27 AIKNSI

-61 CLNCQS
+61 CLNCQT
-67 GVTDTPCCQCS
+67 GVTDTPCCECS

-91 IELDAASNTQVENM
+91 IELDAASNTQVDNM

-118 SQYKVFII
+118 SPYKVFII

-149 HVVFILAT
+149 HVIFILAT

-199 DEPAIEM
+199 DEPAVDM

-226 NSTNGEV
+226 NYTNGEV
-233 VSEKLQAILGVISKD
+233 LSEKLQTILGIISKD
-248 TATDLIA
+248 TTTDLIE
-255 AIVTNKKEVIQSILT
+255 AIVNNKKEVVQSILS

-286 SERFYDISVA
+286 SERFYDISVE
-296 QTFSENLNHKK
+296 QTFNENPDRKK
-307 SMADLIDPKLL
+307 SMADVIDPKLL

-344 TVIRLINFMPNNNP
+344 TVIRLMNFMPNNNP
-358 NNASLEM
+358 NNMSLEPN
-365 LKETQPKPLEKTTKT
+365 KETQPNSIKKSNST
-380 NLSEEPEKKN
+380 EEPEKKN
-390 STSEDKYIKI
+390 LTSDDNYIKI
-400 RTNNWRQIV
+400 NANNWRQVV
-409 EQLNHGMAK
+409 EQLKHGMAK

-423 CKINSLNDQQL
+423 CEINSFSDQQL
-434 NLAVDDKFKHLN
+434 YLAVDDKFKHLN
-446 NEKYISILESSLL
+446 NDKYINILESSLL

-465 IRVYIQEAETTLT
+465 VRVFIQEAETTQT
-478 PAHEKSLEHTEALK
+478 PAHEKSLEDSEALK

-502 SLEKILN
+502 NLEKILN
-509 EFDGQIIEETIKP
+509 EFEGQIIEETIKP

>member
-27 TIKNSI
+27 AIKNSI

-61 CLNCQS
+61 CLNCQT
-67 GVTDTPCCQCS
+67 GVTDTPCCECS

-91 IELDAASNTQVENM
+91 IELDAASNTQVDNM

-118 SQYKVFII
+118 SPYKVFII

-149 HVVFILAT
+149 HVIFILAT

-199 DEPAIEM
+199 DEPAVDM

-226 NSTNGEV
+226 NYTNGEV
-233 VSEKLQAILGVISKD
+233 LSEKLQTILGIISKD
-248 TATDLIA
+248 TTTDLIE
-255 AIVTNKKEVIQSILT
+255 AIVNNKKEVVQSILS

-286 SERFYDISVA
+286 SERFYDISVE
-296 QTFSENLNHKK
+296 QTFNENPDRKK
-307 SMADLIDPKLL
+307 SMADVIDPKLL

-344 TVIRLINFMPNNNP
+344 TVIRLMNFMPNNNP
-358 NNASLEM
+358 NNMSLEPN
-365 LKETQPKPLEKTTKT
+365 KETQPKSIKKSNST
-380 NLSEEPEKKN
+380 EEPEKKN
-390 STSEDKYIKI
+390 LTSDDNYIKI
-400 RTNNWRQIV
+400 NANNWRQVV
-409 EQLNHGMAK
+409 EQLKHGMAK

-423 CKINSLNDQQL
+423 CEINSFSDQQL
-434 NLAVDDKFKHLN
+434 YLAVDDKFKHLN
-446 NEKYISILESSLL
+446 NDKYINILESSLL

-465 IRVYIQEAETTLT
+465 VRVFIQEAETTQT
-478 PAHEKSLEHTEALK
+478 PAHEKSLEDSEALK

-502 SLEKILN
+502 NLEKILN
-509 EFDGQIIEETIKP
+509 EFEGQIIEETIKP

>member
-12 PKNFDSIVGQEFTIQ
+12 PKNFDSIVGQEFAIQ
-27 TIKNSI
+27 AIKNSI

-61 CLNCQS
+61 CLNCQT
-67 GVTDTPCCQCS
+67 GVTDTPCCECS

-91 IELDAASNTQVENM
+91 IELDAASNTQVDNM

-118 SQYKVFII
+118 SPYKVFII

-149 HVVFILAT
+149 HVIFILAT

-199 DEPAIEM
+199 DEPAVDM

-226 NSTNGEV
+226 NYTNGEV
-233 VSEKLQAILGVISKD
+233 ISEKLQAILGIISKD
-248 TATDLIA
+248 TTTDLIE
-255 AIVTNKKEVIQSILT
+255 AIVNNKKEVVQSILS

-286 SERFYDISVA
+286 SERFYEISVE
-296 QTFSENLNHKK
+296 QTFNENPDRKK
-307 SMADLIDPKLL
+307 SMADVIDPKLL

-344 TVIRLINFMPNNNP
+344 TVIRLMSFMPNNNP
-358 NNASLEM
+358 NNMSLEPN
-365 LKETQPKPLEKTTKT
+365 KETQPKSIKKSNST
-380 NLSEEPEKKN
+380 EEPEKKN
-390 STSEDKYIKI
+390 LTSDDSYIKI
-400 RTNNWRQIV
+400 NPNNWRQVV
-409 EQLNHGMAK
+409 EQLKHGMAK

-423 CKINSLNDQQL
+423 CEINSFSDQQL
-434 NLAVDDKFKHLN
+434 YLAVDDKFKHLN
-446 NEKYISILESSLL
+446 NDKYINILESSLL

-465 IRVYIQEAETTLT
+465 VRVFIQEAETTQT
-478 PAHEKSLEHTEALK
+478 PAHEKSLEDSEALK

-502 SLEKILN
+502 NLEKILN
-509 EFDGQIIEETIKP
+509 EFEGQIIEETIKP

>member
-12 PKNFDSIVGQEFTIQ
+12 PKNFDSIVGQEFAIQ
-27 TIKNSI
+27 AIKNSI

-61 CLNCQS
+61 CLNCQT
-67 GVTDTPCCQCS
+67 GVTDTPCCECS

-91 IELDAASNTQVENM
+91 IELDAASNTQVDNM

-118 SQYKVFII
+118 SPYKVFII

-149 HVVFILAT
+149 HVIFILAT

-199 DEPAIEM
+199 DEPAVDM

-226 NSTNGEV
+226 NYTNGEV
-233 VSEKLQAILGVISKD
+233 ISEKLQTILGIISKD
-248 TATDLIA
+248 TTTDLIE
-255 AIVTNKKEVIQSILT
+255 AIVNNKKEVVQSILS

-286 SERFYDISVA
+286 SERFYEISVE
-296 QTFSENLNHKK
+296 QTFNENPDRKK
-307 SMADLIDPKLL
+307 SMADVIDPKLL

-344 TVIRLINFMPNNNP
+344 TVIRLMNFMPNNNP
-358 NNASLEM
+358 NNMSLEPN
-365 LKETQPKPLEKTTKT
+365 KETQPKSIKKSNST
-380 NLSEEPEKKN
+380 EEPEKKN
-390 STSEDKYIKI
+390 LTSDDSYIKI
-400 RTNNWRQIV
+400 NANNWRQVV
-409 EQLNHGMAK
+409 EQLKHGMAK

-423 CKINSLNDQQL
+423 CEINSFSDQQL
-434 NLAVDDKFKHLN
+434 YLAVDDKFKHLN
-446 NEKYISILESSLL
+446 NDKYINILESSLL

-465 IRVYIQEAETTLT
+465 VRVFIQEAETTQT
-478 PAHEKSLEHTEALK
+478 PAHEKSLEDSEALK

-502 SLEKILN
+502 NLEKILN
-509 EFDGQIIEETIKP
+509 EFEGQIIEETIKP

>member
-12 PKNFDSIVGQEFTIQ
+12 PKNFDSIVGQEFAIQ
-27 TIKNSI
+27 AIKNSI

-61 CLNCQS
+61 CLNCQT
-67 GVTDTPCCQCS
+67 GVTDTPCCECS

-91 IELDAASNTQVENM
+91 IELDAASNTQVDNM

-118 SQYKVFII
+118 SPYKVFII

-149 HVVFILAT
+149 HVIFILAT

-199 DEPAIEM
+199 DEPAVDM

-226 NSTNGEV
+226 NYTNGEV
-233 VSEKLQAILGVISKD
+233 TSEKLQAILGIISKD
-248 TATDLIA
+248 TTTDLIE
-255 AIVTNKKEVIQSILT
+255 AIVNNKKEVVQSILS

-286 SERFYDISVA
+286 SERFYDISVE
-296 QTFSENLNHKK
+296 QTFNENPDRKK
-307 SMADLIDPKLL
+307 SMADVIDPKLL

-344 TVIRLINFMPNNNP
+344 TVIRLMNFMPNNNP
-358 NNASLEM
+358 NNMSLEPN
-365 LKETQPKPLEKTTKT
+365 KETQPNSIKKSNST
-380 NLSEEPEKKN
+380 EEPEKKN
-390 STSEDKYIKI
+390 LTSDDSYIKI
-400 RTNNWRQIV
+400 NPNNWRQVV
-409 EQLNHGMAK
+409 EQLKHGMAK

-423 CKINSLNDQQL
+423 CEINSFSDQQL
-434 NLAVDDKFKHLN
+434 YLAVDDKFKHLN
-446 NEKYISILESSLL
+446 NDKYINILESSLL

-465 IRVYIQEAETTLT
+465 VRVFIQEAETTQT
-478 PAHEKSLEHTEALK
+478 PAHEKSLEDSEALK

-502 SLEKILN
+502 NLEKILN
-509 EFDGQIIEETIKP
+509 EFEGQIIEETIKP

>member
-12 PKNFDSIVGQEFTIQ
+12 PKNFDSIVGQEFAIQ
-27 TIKNSI
+27 AIKNSI

-61 CLNCQS
+61 CLNCQT
-67 GVTDTPCCQCS
+67 GVTDTPCCECS

-91 IELDAASNTQVENM
+91 IELDAASNTQVDNM

-118 SQYKVFII
+118 SPYKVFII

-149 HVVFILAT
+149 HVIFILAT

-199 DEPAIEM
+199 DEPAVDM

-226 NSTNGEV
+226 NYTNGEV
-233 VSEKLQAILGVISKD
+233 ISEKLQTILGIISKD
-248 TATDLIA
+248 TTTDLIE
-255 AIVTNKKEVIQSILT
+255 AIVNNKKEVVQSILS

-286 SERFYDISVA
+286 SERFYDISVE
-296 QTFSENLNHKK
+296 QTFNENPDRKK
-307 SMADLIDPKLL
+307 SMADVIDPKLL

-344 TVIRLINFMPNNNP
+344 TVIRLMNFMPNNNP
-358 NNASLEM
+358 NNMSLEPN
-365 LKETQPKPLEKTTKT
+365 KESQPNSIKKSNST
-380 NLSEEPEKKN
+380 EEPEKKN
-390 STSEDKYIKI
+390 LTSDDSYIKI
-400 RTNNWRQIV
+400 NPNNWRQVV
-409 EQLNHGMAK
+409 EQLKHGMAK

-423 CKINSLNDQQL
+423 CEINSFSDQQL
-434 NLAVDDKFKHLN
+434 YLAVDDKFKHLN
-446 NEKYISILESSLL
+446 NDKYINILESSLL

-465 IRVYIQEAETTLT
+465 VRVFIQEAETTQT
-478 PAHEKSLEHTEALK
+478 PAHEKSLEDSEALK

-502 SLEKILN
+502 NLEKILN
-509 EFDGQIIEETIKP
+509 EFEGQIIEETIKP